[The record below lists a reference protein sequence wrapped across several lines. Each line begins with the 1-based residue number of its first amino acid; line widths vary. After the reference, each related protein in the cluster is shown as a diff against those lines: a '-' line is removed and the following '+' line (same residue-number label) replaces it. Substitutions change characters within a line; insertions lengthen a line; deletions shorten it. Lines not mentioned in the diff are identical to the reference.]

1 MRSVVFKT
9 PGKLD
14 LRAFTIFGVTA
25 KPKSD
30 NPIGYFGTGL
40 KYAVAVCLRNGW
52 AFTVYTGGEK
62 YEFTT
67 HQMDFRGKADM
78 AITMVRTN
86 KFLTKKIDLPFTL
99 ELGKNWQPWQAFR
112 EVYANTLDENGKAY
126 TYDLAA
132 MKDMPPETHSEQAF
146 LLDREHTYIVVT
158 GEAFV
163 EEFLNKD
170 KTFLPDAW
178 RQQVEPG
185 MTVQVFKRP
194 AKHIYW
200 RGMRIMDLPEDK
212 HAMYTWN
219 ILSPLELTE
228 DRTAKH
234 AFMVRSA
241 IEKFVVKST
250 DTDMIGSIVS
260 PVEKSYE
267 RELNFE
273 YETPSAEF
281 LNVVHTIEKNTTRSQ
296 MYLNDSA
303 SRVRSTHRPDPPLEP
318 EPFSLVALC
327 DAIEGKN
334 WELVLEQIRQEPDQ
348 VVNWLRVG
356 ESSEALVDDF
366 PKTVDATTFRTMN
379 EGSDL
384 LANTDVG
391 IGLQAGP
398 VPSVRVGKKSD
409 IDDEIPF

>member
-86 KFLTKKIDLPFTL
+86 KFLTKKIDLPFTF
-99 ELGKNWQPWQAFR
+99 ELGRNWQAWQAFR
-112 EVYANTLDENGKAY
+112 EVYANTLDENGKAF
-126 TYDLAA
+126 TYDMSQHDVSDQFYGEAAYLA
-132 MKDMPPETHSEQAF
+132 
-146 LLDREHTYIVVT
+146 DREHSYIVVT
-158 GEAFV
+158 GKAFV

-194 AKHIYW
+194 SKHIYW
-200 RGMRIMDLPEDK
+200 RGMRVMDLPEDK
-212 HAMYTWN
+212 HCMYTWN
-219 ILSPLELTE
+219 ILSPIELTE

-234 AFMVRSA
+234 AFMVRNA

-260 PVEKSYE
+260 PVEKSFE

-273 YETPSAEF
+273 YETPSKEF
-281 LNVVHTIEKNTTRSQ
+281 LDVVHTIEKNTTRSQ
-296 MYLNDSA
+296 IYLNDSA

-366 PKTVDATTFRTMN
+366 PRTLPN
-379 EGSDL
+379 ENSDPPVSHGQV
-384 LANTDVG
+384 NVG
-391 IGLQAGP
+391 AAIISSGI
-398 VPSVRVGKKSD
+398 RKKSD
-409 IDDEIPF
+409 MDDEIPF